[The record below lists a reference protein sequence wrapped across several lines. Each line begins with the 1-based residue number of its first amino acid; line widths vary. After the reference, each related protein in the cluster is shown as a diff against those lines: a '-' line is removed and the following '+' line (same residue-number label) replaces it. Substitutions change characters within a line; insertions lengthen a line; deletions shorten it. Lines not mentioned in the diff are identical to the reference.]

1 MVPLTTSFELKGV
14 LAGSSDMEKAE
25 NMMIPTTA
33 TKDYQSSNS
42 KPQVSGETW
51 MSGLD
56 DDLLVSAL
64 SIPGTH
70 DSAAYTHPWPFV
82 ATQRMSILEQLNA
95 GIRYFDF
102 RCGIREDV
110 PEMVHGPSLLGLQL
124 PELLDIMYKW
134 LGSHSQEGLIVQIK
148 EDRKAERSTV
158 HFSHAIFRHI
168 AARSERWRTAN
179 TTPSL
184 GELRGKIQL
193 FRRYNGP
200 SLMAYG
206 IDVSE
211 WQDNPA
217 RPFTINTRNR
227 VQLTIQDHYS
237 ISDPKPLPDLIAIKG
252 GDVSGLLDRASSDA
266 DAGHWYLN
274 FSSAYEFNWFYQITP
289 RQVAI
294 GGYYGFTWEDGM
306 NPRLRTF
313 LQVRENRQRF
323 GIVAMDFPDL
333 GADDLIMSLIMS
345 NYKPKEAM
353 LSKASM
359 ISVVII
365 VLVAIL
371 FIAWMTD
378 PSNYGLHITYVPR
391 VFDRLMGI
399 FSKT

>member
-1 MVPLTTSFELKGV
+1 MLPLTTSSEPNSL
-14 LAGSSDMEKAE
+14 LAGSSELEKGQNDVAR
-25 NMMIPTTA
+25 NVGTIVPLS
-33 TKDYQSSNS
+33 KS
-42 KPQVSGETW
+42 KPNISGENW
-51 MSGLD
+51 MSGLG

-102 RCGIREDV
+102 RCGIRENI

-134 LGSHSQEGLIVQIK
+134 LDSHSKEALIVQIK
-148 EDRKAERSTV
+148 EDRKPERSTV
-158 HFSHAIFRHI
+158 HFSHAIFRYI
-168 AARSERWRTAN
+168 AAKSERWRTAN
-179 TTPSL
+179 TTPCL

-200 SLMAYG
+200 SQMAYG
-206 IDVSE
+206 IDLTE
-211 WQDNPA
+211 WQDNPSK
-217 RPFTINTRNR
+217 PFTINTRNS

-252 GDVSGLLDRASSDA
+252 GDVSGLLDRASSDP

-274 FSSAYEFNWFYQITP
+274 FSSAYEFNWWYQLTP
-289 RQVAI
+289 RQVAV
-294 GGYYGFTWEDGM
+294 GGYYGFQWEDGM

-333 GADDLIMSLIMS
+333 GADDLIISLIMS
-345 NYKPKEAM
+345 NYKPKDAM
-353 LSKASM
+353 LDRSM
-359 ISVVII
+359 RIIATMVILM
-365 VLVAIL
+365 VLL
-371 FIAWMTD
+371 FITFT
-378 PSNYGLHITYVPR
+378 SGVLGHGSQSTYVPR
-391 VFDRLMGI
+391 VLGRLMG
-399 FSKT
+399 TLTGT

>member
-1 MVPLTTSFELKGV
+1 MPPLMNSFEPKGL
-14 LAGSSDMEKAE
+14 LAGSSELEKAE
-25 NMMIPTTA
+25 SVVLRNQRTILPTS
-33 TKDYQSSNS
+33 KS
-42 KPQVSGETW
+42 KPNVSGENW

-102 RCGIREDV
+102 RCGIREDI

-124 PELLDIMYKW
+124 PELLNIMYKW
-134 LGSHSQEGLIVQIK
+134 LESHSKEGLIVQIK
-148 EDRKAERSTV
+148 EDRKPEKSTV
-158 HFSHAIFRHI
+158 HFSHAIFRYI

-206 IDVSE
+206 IDLTE
-211 WQDNPA
+211 WQDNPSK
-217 RPFTINTRNR
+217 PFTINTRNS

-252 GDVSGLLDRASSDA
+252 GDVSCLLDRASLDTN
-266 DAGHWYLN
+266 AGHWYLN
-274 FSSAYEFNWFYQITP
+274 FSSAYEFNWFYQLTP
-289 RQVAI
+289 RQVAV
-294 GGYYGFTWEDGM
+294 GGYYGFQWEDGM

-313 LQVRENRQRF
+313 LQVRENRSRF

-333 GADDLIMSLIMS
+333 GADDLIVSIILS

-353 LSKASM
+353 LNRAM
-359 ISVVII
+359 VII
-365 VLVAIL
+365 LTMVILMLIL
-371 FIAWMTD
+371 FIASTSGIFD
-378 PSNYGLHITYVPR
+378 HGIHTTYLPR
-391 VFDRLMGI
+391 ILDHLMGI
-399 FSKT
+399 FAGS

>member
-1 MVPLTTSFELKGV
+1 MMPLRDPFEPKGL
-14 LAGSSDMEKAE
+14 LAGSSELEKAE
-25 NMMIPTTA
+25 NRAPG
-33 TKDYQSSNS
+33 DLGLQRS
-42 KPQVSGETW
+42 KANVSGEKW
-51 MSGLD
+51 MARLD
-56 DDLLVSAL
+56 DDLLVSSL

-70 DSAAYTHPWPFV
+70 DSAAYTHPWPFI

-102 RCGIREDV
+102 RCGIREDI

-134 LGSHSQEGLIVQIK
+134 LESHPKEGLIVQIK
-148 EDRKAERSTV
+148 EDRKPERSTV

-206 IDVSE
+206 IDVTE
-211 WQDNPA
+211 WQDNPT
-217 RPFTINTRNR
+217 RPFTINTRNS

-252 GDVSGLLDRASSDA
+252 GDVSGLLDRASA
-266 DAGHWYLN
+266 DTDTGHWYLN
-274 FSSAYEFNWFYQITP
+274 FTSAYEFNWYYQLPP
-289 RQVAI
+289 REVAV
-294 GGYYGFTWEDGM
+294 GGYFGFKWEDGM

-313 LQVRENRQRF
+313 LQVRENKQRF

-333 GADDLIMSLIMS
+333 GADDLIISLIMS
-345 NYKPKEAM
+345 NFKPEQTT
-353 LSKASM
+353 LGRNVRF
-359 ISVVII
+359 VVAAI
-365 VLVAIL
+365 VLLAIL
-371 FIAWMTD
+371 LLAIIH
-378 PSNYGLHITYVPR
+378 GLSGRGPEFLR
-391 VFDRLMGI
+391 VYILECTWKVLVG
-399 FSKT
+399 T

>member
-1 MVPLTTSFELKGV
+1 MLPLTTSIEPKSL
-14 LAGSSDMEKAE
+14 LAGSSELEKAE
-25 NMMIPTTA
+25 NVVSGTCC
-33 TKDYQSSNS
+33 TKLPLSKS
-42 KPQVSGETW
+42 KPNVSGEKW

-82 ATQRMSILEQLNA
+82 ATQRMTILEQLNA

-102 RCGIREDV
+102 RCGIREDI

-124 PELLDIMYKW
+124 PELLNIIYNW
-134 LGSHSQEGLIVQIK
+134 LESHSKEGLIVQIK
-148 EDRKAERSTV
+148 EDRKPERSTV
-158 HFSHAIFRHI
+158 HFSHAIFRYI

-206 IDVSE
+206 IDLTE
-211 WQDNPA
+211 WQDNPSK
-217 RPFTINTRNR
+217 PFTINTRNS

-252 GDVSGLLDRASSDA
+252 GDVSGLLDRASSDP

-274 FSSAYEFNWFYQITP
+274 FSSAYEFNWFYQLTP
-289 RQVAI
+289 RQVAV
-294 GGYYGFTWEDGM
+294 GGYYGFRWEDGM

-333 GADDLIMSLIMS
+333 GADDLIISLIMS
-345 NYKPKEAM
+345 NYKPNEAM
-353 LSKASM
+353 LNRSM
-359 ISVVII
+359 RII
-365 VLVAIL
+365 ATMIIL
-371 FIAWMTD
+371 MVMLLIALTSGT
-378 PSNYGLHITYVPR
+378 PGPGSHTTYVPR
-391 VFDRLMGI
+391 VLGHLIGI
-399 FSKT
+399 FTGT